1 LPKGPLSTTATSTY
15 NIGDYPRVVNIKDT
29 SGKTDSD
36 QGLLLT
42 LGKYSSFLD
51 IEKRAVIILS
61 VPSGIKYFY
70 CLLSLTLR
78 SYKVQTILGDI
89 TPDIIHQV
97 KSWLPCL
104 LIIDLK

>member
-1 LPKGPLSTTATSTY
+1 MSLPKGPLSTTTASAC
-15 NIGDYPRVVNIKDT
+15 NIEDYLQAANTKDT

-61 VPSGIKYFY
+61 VPSGIKCFY
-70 CLLSLTLR
+70 RLLSLMLG
-78 SYKVQTILGDI
+78 SYKVQTILGNITLDI
-89 TPDIIHQV
+89 V
-97 KSWLPCL
+97 Y
-104 LIIDLK
+104 